1 MNDMAQDMKHTIKI
15 ITLLAVLVMSGV
27 GEAWAQLLLTDIQKE
42 VLPDAAKTAGCDVVV
57 KSVDAT
63 TRRVTITVKPTGN
76 YFIKK
81 SDIKVEKLIDPALA
95 PRRAPSI
102 TEPIDLED
110 GGPAETAVDA
120 DYTFIVP
127 ADYTGALVTAT
138 FTEKT
143 VASAKVKVLRPFTLA
158 YLSLPLFLMLK

>member
-1 MNDMAQDMKHTIKI
+1 MKYTIRI
-15 ITLLAVLVMSGV
+15 ITLLAVLIMSGV
-27 GEAWAQLLLTDIQKE
+27 GEAWAQLSLTDIQKK
-42 VLPDAAKTAGCDVVV
+42 VLPEAAETAGCDVDV

-95 PRRAPSI
+95 PRRATSI

-110 GGPAETAVDA
+110 GGPSETAVDA
-120 DYTFIVP
+120 SLRHSI
-127 ADYTGALVTAT
+127 GASSSVIYSNLT
-138 FTEKT
+138 
-143 VASAKVKVLRPFTLA
+143 
-158 YLSLPLFLMLK
+158 LPLLTDE